1 MPLHPTVYAEML
13 SKKMTEAGVKSGL
26 LINTGWS
33 GGPYGVGS
41 RIKLKYTRAMISSI
55 LEGELEKV
63 DYEQHPIFGLY
74 MPKYCKEVP
83 TEMLDPM
90 NTWLQKGAYI
100 SKAIQ
105 LAHSFHLN
113 FDKFINQASDEIMH
127 GAPLIDAHQI
137 LDYHL

>member
-1 MPLHPTVYAEML
+1 ML
-13 SKKMTEAGVKSGL
+13 SKKMQEAGVNVWL
-26 LINTGWS
+26 VNTGWS

-41 RIKLKYTRAMISSI
+41 RIKLKYTRAMITAI
-55 LEGELEKV
+55 LNGDLDNV
-63 DYEQHPIFGLY
+63 DFEQHPIFGLN
-74 MPKYCKEVP
+74 MPKYCPNVP

-113 FDKFINQASDEIMH
+113 FEKFASEASDQIIE
-127 GAPLIDAHQI
+127 GGPLIDEHH
-137 LDYHL
+137 HLGDHV